1 MASIDRFRPARE
13 GYQPPTVRQG
23 QAPGQAPPA
32 GGAPG
37 SAAVPPPSAIP
48 ERMSQSVS
56 PSRRN
61 ANAHVPPAVPSPP
74 VSSRTSPPAHSHAQ
88 RHPHPPSQLGK
99 PPIRADASTPTRLP
113 PPPPAPTAP
122 PPGQPPFASQWYYT
136 EEELASTPSV
146 LHGIT
151 PADERERRAKGV
163 NFIYQAGIAVQPQP
177 LPQVT
182 LFVAAV
188 FFHRF
193 YMRYSCVE
201 ERGGVHHYN
210 IAATALFL
218 ANKTEENCFK
228 TKHLIVAVA
237 KVAQKNMN
245 LIVDEQSKE
254 YWRWRDSILTY
265 EELMLEILTFD
276 LNVTNPYDQLWQQ
289 LRALGQLGCKPVREA
304 AWSFLNDAGLT
315 QLPLQ
320 LDARDLAA
328 ASIFFASVVSNE
340 KLEDVQ
346 GQRWWQHVR
355 GDEARMVRAT
365 LVIIEFYNE
374 NPLKR
379 QHTGIRAA
387 ATSSSMAE
395 ASAGSASPAY
405 HLELT
410 RRPPVDLAAGMYDG
424 STGSVSRDV
433 TPMELDRQSQSQSQ
447 TQTQTQTQTL
457 TQAAS
462 VVATA
467 PGGSDAALKAVA
479 NNLDNGL
486 HPVDGAQQNGS
497 GSAAR
502 ENGNS
507 NGKREME
514 EGEYVSSP
522 PAAKRPRTVSYEERE
537 RSRERSRD
545 RNGDRGRDHARRQD
559 RSPSRSR
566 SRDGSRSLS
575 YGS

>member
-1 MASIDRFRPARE
+1 M
-13 GYQPPTVRQG
+13 
-23 QAPGQAPPA
+23 
-32 GGAPG
+32 
-37 SAAVPPPSAIP
+37 
-48 ERMSQSVS
+48 
-56 PSRRN
+56 
-61 ANAHVPPAVPSPP
+61 
-74 VSSRTSPPAHSHAQ
+74 
-88 RHPHPPSQLGK
+88 
-99 PPIRADASTPTRLP
+99 
-113 PPPPAPTAP
+113 
-122 PPGQPPFASQWYYT
+122 
-136 EEELASTPSV
+136 STPSV
-146 LHGIT
+146 LHGLT
-151 PADERERRAKGV
+151 PAEERERRAKGV
-163 NFIYQAGIAVQPQP
+163 NFIYQTGITVQPQP

-201 ERGGVHHYN
+201 ERGGVHHYVCLSAFPVVFVYIIHNVNLTTQN
-210 IAATALFL
+210 IAATAVFL

-228 TKHLIVAVA
+228 TKNLIVAVA
-237 KVAQKNMN
+237 KVAQKNVK

-289 LRALGQLGCKPVREA
+289 LSALGQLGSKPVREA
-304 AWSFLNDAGLT
+304 AWSFLNDAALT

-340 KLEDVQ
+340 KIEDVQ

-365 LVIIEFYNE
+365 LVIIEFYNA

-379 QHTGIRAA
+379 QNTGFRAA
-387 ATSSSMAE
+387 ATSSSMAD

-410 RRPPVDLAAGMYDG
+410 RRPPVDLVAGMYDG

-433 TPMELDRQSQSQSQ
+433 TPMELDRQSQPQ
-447 TQTQTQTQTL
+447 TQTPTQPQTQTL
-457 TQAAS
+457 TQATS

-467 PGGSDAALKAVA
+467 PGDSDAALKAVA

-486 HPVDGAQQNGS
+486 HPVDGAEQNGS
-497 GSAAR
+497 GSASR

-522 PAAKRPRTVSYEERE
+522 PAAKRPRTVSYEEERE
-537 RSRERSRD
+537 RSQERSQEQSRERSRD
-545 RNGDRGRDHARRQD
+545 RNGDRGRDY
-559 RSPSRSR
+559 RSHSRSR